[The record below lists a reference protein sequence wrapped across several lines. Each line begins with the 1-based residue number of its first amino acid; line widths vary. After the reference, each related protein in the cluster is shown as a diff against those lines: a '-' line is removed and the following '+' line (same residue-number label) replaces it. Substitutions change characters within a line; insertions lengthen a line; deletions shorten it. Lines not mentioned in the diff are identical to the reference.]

1 MDSVVRTAASLANEA
16 GRLSQMLTTQIVEKT
31 KEVGV
36 PSHLFDTA
44 EERLSDIE
52 PGLNSKFDKEKLD
65 ALKRLVA
72 LISKGRNVAEFFPH
86 VIKNVSSQ
94 SFDVRKLVY
103 IYLLRYAEEEP
114 DLALLSINTFQK
126 DMTDKNPLIRA
137 MALRVMSSIRVPVIV
152 PIITL
157 ALRKGVSDLSP
168 YVRKA
173 AANAIPKCF
182 GLDASQKD
190 FLVELIQQLLND
202 KSTVVLGTAVS
213 TFNRVCP
220 ERFDLVHKH
229 FHKLCRLLVDCDE
242 WGQIEILSL
251 MLRYIRAHFVQPG
264 RDFEASTSP
273 IKVSGFFDTPATG
286 SGASLKRSVDP
297 DHALF
302 LRACRPLLMSRNPS
316 VVLKVASMLA
326 YIGPLREL
334 RACAPSV
341 MRLVRYSKENQY
353 AVLLVILSLSKR
365 VPDAFE
371 QYARQFVVFDGD
383 TPHVRN
389 LKLEI
394 MEHIASENNVA
405 FILSEFRA
413 YICSPDQGLCVHTI
427 QVWGRLA
434 SRMPSLMEQS
444 LQALAGLI
452 SETNATIVGEAI
464 IVLRR
469 LLQVRS
475 SDDTSPASSSARHTS
490 HNALI
495 RRLFDNYT
503 AISVPMAKASV
514 LWLVSHNVAT
524 LAKTAPDALRIAL
537 QTFASQ
543 DPIVKLQILNLAAA
557 IAVTTEQRGESV
569 PAAERRTL
577 RLCFEY
583 ALSLA
588 KFDLSVDV
596 RDRARL
602 LEALVFGPVYGNG
615 DAAVNGAAKAG
626 SPAPGSSG
634 RDAVLQRLARLLAGS
649 QGVSKPPDPYEG
661 LSKFTIGT
669 LSHALGAPVDG
680 YEEVL
685 PWATAPSDASLRAV
699 QETSENWNRDRVV
712 ASDVKQVRISGSPG
726 SAGGSSSGGG
736 GGRKVKK
743 RVVALDDFLSSPADD
758 AHVLAKLNEIP
769 RSLAMAGVGSGSTG
783 AAPTAAGAGRNAAVA
798 KPGDRMLPPRAP
810 PVRAPAEAAAISSDE
825 DEDEDDSDEDEQTDS
840 DDQDADEDDD
850 DSEDEESEDEDSDED
865 SARAPNARAGHS

>member
-137 MALRVMSSIRVPVIV
+137 MALRVMSSIRV
-152 PIITL
+152 TL

-769 RSLAMAGVGSGSTG
+769 RSLAMAG
-783 AAPTAAGAGRNAAVA
+783 
-798 KPGDRMLPPRAP
+798 
-810 PVRAPAEAAAISSDE
+810 AAAISSDE